1 MQQIKH
7 NGKKLKVLETARKG
21 KSFKLH
27 NTQST
32 RSYILN
38 MPANNFQSA
47 SPNIVTTSKTD
58 QTTANLQN
66 IFTKV
71 TTNDNLTVTI
81 SQSNIKTVTAR
92 RYHEGKYICKL
103 KTVAPHGL
111 NNEIGEYAKELYNFY

>member
-1 MQQIKH
+1 
-7 NGKKLKVLETARKG
+7 
-21 KSFKLH
+21 
-27 NTQST
+27 
-32 RSYILN
+32 

-81 SQSNIKTVTAR
+81 SQSNIKTATAR

-103 KTVAPHGL
+103 KTLAPHGL
-111 NNEIGEYAKELYNFY
+111 NTEIGDYAKELYNFY

>member
-1 MQQIKH
+1 
-7 NGKKLKVLETARKG
+7 
-21 KSFKLH
+21 
-27 NTQST
+27 
-32 RSYILN
+32 

-81 SQSNIKTVTAR
+81 SQSNINTVTAR

-103 KTVAPHGL
+103 KTLAPHGL
-111 NNEIGEYAKELYNFY
+111 NTEIGEYAKELYNFY